1 MYKHTDNTFLVCYI
15 PFFSSFTTYRICNK
29 FRKKQDGVAL
39 KRLSALGIY
48 VCVLFS
54 KEYTF
59 KIEVCSA
66 TRFRS
71 VMSNVAQLFYWG

>member
-1 MYKHTDNTFLVCYI
+1 MLHTLFLILYD
-15 PFFSSFTTYRICNK
+15 FYRIYNK
-29 FRKKQDGVAL
+29 FRKKQDGVTL

-48 VCVLFS
+48 VCVLLY

-71 VMSNVAQLFYWG
+71 VITNVAQLFYWG